1 MRDKI
6 IRIYWHNALLLDDA
20 IKSNL
25 SKTQGLYYIT
35 RISGNKETSLYMGI
49 ATKNNTIS
57 HRLKGHK
64 DSWLNLYK
72 GQIKVR
78 IGHIIYPK
86 AITASI
92 IDHAESAIIFEM
104 GNDVFFE
111 NTCKTKS
118 YSYTDLYRIENEND
132 IFEMKPKIRM
142 HEHEDVE
149 NYFKER
155 TSNYKN
161 QPDSLLAR
169 WANDPNPVGCSGKPI
184 KNSEKIELREV
195 ENIGDVLKEWSKN

>member
-6 IRIYWHNALLLDDA
+6 IRIYWNTALPLDDA
-20 IKSNL
+20 IESNL

-35 RISGNKETSLYMGI
+35 RVFGNKETSLYMGI

-64 DSWLNLYK
+64 DSWLNLYR

-104 GNDVFFE
+104 GNDIFFE
-111 NTCKTKS
+111 NTSKTKS
-118 YSYTDLYRIENEND
+118 YSYTDLYRIENEGD
-132 IFEMKPKIRM
+132 IFEIKPKIRM

-149 NYFKER
+149 DYFEER

-161 QPDSLLAR
+161 QPNSLLAR
-169 WANDPNPVGCSGKPI
+169 CANDPNPVGVSDKPI
-184 KNSEKIELREV
+184 KNFK
-195 ENIGDVLKEWSKN
+195 KN